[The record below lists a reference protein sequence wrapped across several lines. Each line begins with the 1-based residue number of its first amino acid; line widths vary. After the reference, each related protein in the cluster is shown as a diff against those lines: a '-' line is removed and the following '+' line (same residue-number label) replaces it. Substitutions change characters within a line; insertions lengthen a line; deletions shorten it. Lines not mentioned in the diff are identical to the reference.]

1 VRKDGRNSEFR
12 VLVSLYLHTNPFA
25 MLKEAVL
32 GMKLILRG
40 RMLFGRDRIRGRKE
54 LRAILDAVEPVKGE
68 RPS

>member
-1 VRKDGRNSEFR
+1 
-12 VLVSLYLHTNPFA
+12 
-25 MLKEAVL
+25 
-32 GMKLILRG
+32 MKLILRG